1 MEPATQGGRSG
12 EAIGIF
18 DHRRRLLPGTTL
30 HKAASQ
36 RLAAGDQAVMA
47 VGWRELGQERE
58 GLVAR
63 PAPAAS
69 NRNPVVVLVVSLF
82 ATAAMADNRI
92 KLTTWAAPQD
102 GLTGDYGP
110 ITFKLG
116 LLGGKWDKT
125 NRSNGSCRDRSRL
138 EPKGS
143 LPSSGK
149 SSPEKE

>member
-1 MEPATQGGRSG
+1 
-12 EAIGIF
+12 
-18 DHRRRLLPGTTL
+18 
-30 HKAASQ
+30 
-36 RLAAGDQAVMA
+36 MA